1 MWPMTP
7 VVHMTYRLWQLG
19 RGSLL
24 VSVLEGPVWLI
35 YLQVS
40 CLLPNKKSGK
50 GQGVRMAAG
59 CATCANDIY
68 AWHAMH
74 LCCGDEAEPGGA
86 RAGVPGCAVGLQF
99 RCSHGVDAMDVPL
112 APAARLGP

>member
-40 CLLPNKKSGK
+40 CLLPTKRKDRFRSGAS
-50 GQGVRMAAG
+50 GASCLQG
-59 CATCANDIY
+59 
-68 AWHAMH
+68 
-74 LCCGDEAEPGGA
+74 
-86 RAGVPGCAVGLQF
+86 
-99 RCSHGVDAMDVPL
+99 SHGPDGVC
-112 APAARLGP
+112 

>member
-40 CLLPNKKSGK
+40 CQCRGWPGAVRLLLCSSSSRG
-50 GQGVRMAAG
+50 GQMGF
-59 CATCANDIY
+59 ANTF
-68 AWHAMH
+68 
-74 LCCGDEAEPGGA
+74 
-86 RAGVPGCAVGLQF
+86 AV
-99 RCSHGVDAMDVPL
+99 
-112 APAARLGP
+112 

>member
-40 CLLPNKKSGK
+40 CLLPTKRKCWPRVVLLVPPACRGAD
-50 GQGVRMAAG
+50 GPDG
-59 CATCANDIY
+59 
-68 AWHAMH
+68 
-74 LCCGDEAEPGGA
+74 LC
-86 RAGVPGCAVGLQF
+86 
-99 RCSHGVDAMDVPL
+99 
-112 APAARLGP
+112 

>member
-24 VSVLEGPVWLI
+24 VSVLEGPAWLI

-40 CLLPNKKSGK
+40 CLLPIKDK
-50 GQGVRMAAG
+50 GWPGVVLVVPPCLQG
-59 CATCANDIY
+59 
-68 AWHAMH
+68 
-74 LCCGDEAEPGGA
+74 AEGPHG
-86 RAGVPGCAVGLQF
+86 F
-99 RCSHGVDAMDVPL
+99 R
-112 APAARLGP
+112 